1 MAVALMAG
9 LACASPIDLSQR
21 APLPLL
27 GANANADGAGISA
40 SVDLD
45 VQLQEELLVA
55 GVLADVTVDPI
66 LGAAAAAEVAVLCR
80 NCYVHGSVD
89 ASISLEKVVPAL
101 SLSLKDIE
109 AYLDLDIQIGAA
121 ATIAVNLFTPED
133 LIKLA
138 LPGLNVEA
146 MVFLDL
152 VLDVSTA
159 IDLSAGLYVELVD
172 EAHLDTDIL
181 SGKILEAAL

>member
-1 MAVALMAG
+1 MHFSNRGPMAVALMAG
-9 LACASPIDLSQR
+9 LACASP
-21 APLPLL
+21 LPLL
-27 GANANADGAGISA
+27 DANANAENGVISA
-40 SVDLD
+40 NVELD
-45 VQLQEELLVA
+45 VQLQEEILVA
-55 GVLADVTVDPI
+55 GVLADVVVDPI
-66 LGAAAAAEVAVLCR
+66 LGAAAAAEVAVLCH